1 VLLSIIASA
10 LYVFND
16 LMDIPRDRR
25 HPIKRN
31 RPLARG
37 IIPLP
42 NAWGLVIAGL
52 VAGFGLAYVTL
63 PSVVV
68 HLLALYAVSSVAYS
82 LALKHQPIVDVLMLG
97 GLYTLRIIVGGS
109 AARIE
114 VSPWLLGFS
123 LLFFASLALL
133 KRHSEVVQLRT
144 TPDLLERTRPYTT
157 DDEPFLL
164 ATGIA
169 SASMAVV
176 ILVLY
181 LTGERARM
189 LYTHPDRLWL
199 VLPLLLF
206 WVMRMWRFSV
216 QGRLQGDPLTAS
228 LRDPASIATAV
239 AIIALVGFLAR

>member
-1 VLLSIIASA
+1 
-10 LYVFND
+10 
-16 LMDIPRDRR
+16 
-25 HPIKRN
+25 
-31 RPLARG
+31 
-37 IIPLP
+37 
-42 NAWGLVIAGL
+42 
-52 VAGFGLAYVTL
+52 
-63 PSVVV
+63 
-68 HLLALYAVSSVAYS
+68 
-82 LALKHQPIVDVLMLG
+82 MLG
-97 GLYTLRIIVGGS
+97 GLYTLRIIIGGS